1 MNAYICHN
9 IISNHMHM
17 HNMHMHMCD
26 IFGVC
31 VPTSIY
37 FKDKKDA
44 GYVQEKNPG
53 YSILD

>member
-1 MNAYICHN
+1 MNAYMCHN
-9 IISNHMHM
+9 IISNI
-17 HNMHMHMCD
+17 MHMHMQIRD

-37 FKDKKDA
+37 LKDKKGA
-44 GYVQEKNPG
+44 GYVQEKDPG